1 MALSTVVLLAV
12 CAVSCGA
19 MLLAEHVALWAF
31 NKHIPPTAA
40 YTLGTATIG
49 LWLTAWCVII
59 GFAMAAVAFW
69 VIAGVGGA
77 TVITCYWVRAV
88 ASDSDGLAFWA
99 GSVYQEAERTYGQ
112 ANNGAERATGE
123 Y

>member
-1 MALSTVVLLAV
+1 VALFVMFI
-12 CAVSCGA
+12 CAAGA
-19 MLLAEHVALWAF
+19 SITLLAEHVALWSVQR
-31 NKHIPPTAA
+31 HLHQAA
-40 YTLGTATIG
+40 RYTVGTVTLGIWFTI
-49 LWLTAWCVII
+49 WCIVI
-59 GFAMAAVAFW
+59 GFQLAAVAFW
-69 VIAGVGGA
+69 VIAAIGGA